1 VNYQWQQ
8 PIRPLE
14 VQRNGTN
21 LWIAVLFIRPRTAHG
36 WDHNRVRQPP
46 TEGGIRPGRHAT
58 CPG

>member
-1 VNYQWQQ
+1 MNYQWQQ

-36 WDHNRVRQPP
+36 WEVISAGGHTYDEDDAMLRVV
-46 TEGGIRPGRHAT
+46 A
-58 CPG
+58 